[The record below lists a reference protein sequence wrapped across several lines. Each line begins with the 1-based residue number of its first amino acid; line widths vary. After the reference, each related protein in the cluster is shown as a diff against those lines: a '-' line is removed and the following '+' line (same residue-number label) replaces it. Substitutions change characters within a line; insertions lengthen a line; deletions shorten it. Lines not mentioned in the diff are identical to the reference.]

1 MANSHSNKTD
11 IEKAGEDLFDF
22 AIERE
27 SVKAIMDT
35 LPEDVPLNKNKVE
48 YELQILK
55 IISVGW
61 GISFCLEDVTLKQQL
76 SEVFWKAVQEF
87 SESLSDATS
96 LTTGQDIDYFLTLK
110 ERLDMYVDA
119 LNQKPH
125 ATEPA
130 VVIGPEFAK
139 ACGNE
144 DEVFTVMAGS
154 RMFISTMGGVKD
166 YLRSFQV
173 SLSS

>member
-35 LPEDVPLNKNKVE
+35 LPEDVPLNKAKVE

-55 IISVGW
+55 IITVGW

-96 LTTGQDIDYFLTLK
+96 LTTGQDIDYFLVLK
-110 ERLDMYVDA
+110 EHLDTYVDA

-130 VVIGPEFAK
+130 IVIGPEFAS
-139 ACGNE
+139 ACGNK

-154 RMFISTMGGVKD
+154 RMFISTMGGVKE

>member
-1 MANSHSNKTD
+1 MTNSQSKKTD
-11 IEKAGEDLFDF
+11 IEKAGGDLFDF
-22 AIERE
+22 AIDRE
-27 SVKAIMDT
+27 SLKAILDT
-35 LPEDVPLNKNKVE
+35 LPEDAPLNKNKVE

-61 GISFCLEDVTLKQQL
+61 GISFCLEDVTFKQQI

-87 SESLSDATS
+87 SQSLSTATS
-96 LTTGQDIDYFLTLK
+96 LTSGQDIDYFTILK

-119 LNQKPH
+119 LNKQPH

-139 ACGNE
+139 TCGNK

-154 RMFISTMGGVKD
+154 RMFISTIGGVKE
-166 YLRSFQV
+166 YLRSVQAP
-173 SLSS
+173 LSS

>member
-119 LNQKPH
+119 LHQKPD

-130 VVIGPEFAK
+130 IVIGPEFASV
-139 ACGNE
+139 CGNK

>member
-1 MANSHSNKTD
+1 MTNSHNKKTD

-22 AIERE
+22 AIDRE
-27 SVKAIMDT
+27 SLKAILET
-35 LPEDVPLNKNKVE
+35 LPEDVPLNKAKVE

-55 IISVGW
+55 IITVGW

-76 SEVFWKAVQEF
+76 SEAFWKAVQEF
-87 SESLSDATS
+87 SQSLSETTS
-96 LTTGQDIDYFLTLK
+96 LTTGQDIDYFLILK

-119 LNQKPH
+119 LNKQPH
-125 ATEPA
+125 TTEPA

-139 ACGNE
+139 TCGNK

-154 RMFISTMGGVKD
+154 RMFISTMGGVKE
-166 YLRSFQV
+166 YLRSV
-173 SLSS
+173 